1 LRATAA
7 ADCAEVFIAGWVA
20 RYSVPAADTS
30 DRGVQF
36 ASAFWAAMSS
46 RLGIKHKLT
55 TAFHPQA
62 NGAVERFHRRLK
74 EALRARLAGADWA
87 AHLPWVMLGIRAAPR
102 EDSGISSVELVFGVP
117 LSLPGPILS
126 TAEPPPEQFVQQLR
140 AGVPCVSPL
149 PQPVDTPPSALSP
162 SSPLH
167 SAAYV
172 YIRAPP
178 VAKGLSPQYRG
189 PYKVIKRTP
198 KYFIIQLGGRFDA
211 VTVYRLKPHLGGNV
225 VPAGLLA
232 AGGRL
237 REAPAVLP
245 LPQSALGGGG

>member
-1 LRATAA
+1 
-7 ADCAEVFIAGWVA
+7 
-20 RYSVPAADTS
+20 VPAADTS

-87 AHLPWVMLGIRAAPR
+87 AHLPRVMLGIRTAPR
-102 EDSGISSVELVFGVP
+102 EDSGISSAELVFGAP

-126 TAEPPPEQFVQQLR
+126 TAEPPAEQFVQQLR

-149 PQPVDTPPSALSP
+149 PQPVDTPPSVLSP

-172 YIRAPP
+172 YVRAPP
-178 VAKGLSPQYRG
+178 AAKGLSPQYRG

-211 VTVYRLKPHLGGNV
+211 VTVDRLKPHLGGNV
-225 VPAGLLA
+225 VPAAPPRRGRPPKGGSSSA
-232 AGGRL
+232 ASS
-237 REAPAVLP
+237 PV
-245 LPQSALGGGG
+245 STGGGGSVKDRGVGKKSV